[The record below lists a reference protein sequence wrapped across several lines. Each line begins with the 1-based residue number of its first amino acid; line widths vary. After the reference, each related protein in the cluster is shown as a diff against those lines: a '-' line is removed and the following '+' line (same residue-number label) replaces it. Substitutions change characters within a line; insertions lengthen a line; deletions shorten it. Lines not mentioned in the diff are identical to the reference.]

1 MHKSNAIP
9 ICNKEQ
15 AIEVARMRR
24 G

>member
-1 MHKSNAIP
+1 MHKSNAVP
-9 ICNKEQ
+9 IMNDEQ

>member
-9 ICNKEQ
+9 IRNKEQ